1 MYRAQAVEGSG
12 RRIGDYQSLAG
23 LPHGFVAAFTQALPQ
38 AKISASDVFFADV
51 GTGHRPR

>member
-38 AKISASDVFFADV
+38 AKIGASDVFFADV